1 MEQTADLQA
10 QIDRLSLALHQW
22 RESQDHLLPTE
33 QRLATLTERCAEIL
47 NRWSEHD
54 RRHSQALSEVEERL
68 NDWGAIEQ
76 RLHQDALLRLRE
88 LEAQIEHE
96 WKTLKDIHEAPV
108 QQLREQAQ
116 QLGETCMA
124 AANLALRGFERAETR
139 FAALESDLQVRLSQ
153 LSHDVQAVL
162 TETRQL
168 KDATGAASANVDPF
182 NLDDVVRIHGSLAGD
197 ARPADDLTHARAVGA
212 ARSAPSRDAAP
223 MLMLA
228 EEAALSDRMTTLERE
243 VSTGRRAALEN
254 ETREHRLHREWL
266 IGFGIVIAAAAA
278 IGYYGYSQQTA
289 MNQRLDVAALRVA
302 AAEQQVAAANDS
314 ATREIAATR
323 ADAERKI
330 AEASQSALQAQVLGN
345 VLAAPDL
352 VRFALRGAEPAAA
365 AYAQVLWSRSRG
377 LVVSA
382 SALPAPATGNA
393 YQVWLLNAGAPVL
406 AGTLA
411 PDKDGRATLTTEVPG
426 APRPVTGV
434 VVTLEPF
441 GGGPT
446 PVGVTVL
453 ARITPQ

>member
-1 MEQTADLQA
+1 M
-10 QIDRLSLALHQW
+10 
-22 RESQDHLLPTE
+22 PTE

-139 FAALESDLQVRLSQ
+139 FAALETDLQSRLSQ

-162 TETRQL
+162 TETREL
-168 KDATGAASANVDPF
+168 KAAATGGATVDPF
-182 NLDDVVRIHGSLAGD
+182 NLDDVVRIHDNLSGNTK
-197 ARPADDLTHARAVGA
+197 PADDLAHARAVGT
-212 ARSAPSRDAAP
+212 ARSAPHRDAAP
-223 MLMLA
+223 ILMLP
-228 EEAALSDRMTTLERE
+228 ETVALSDRMATLERE
-243 VSTGRRAALEN
+243 VSSGRQAAIAS

-266 IGFGIVIAAAAA
+266 IALAVVILGAVGIA
-278 IGYYGYSQQTA
+278 YYGYSQQTA

-302 AAEQQVAAANDS
+302 AAEQQVVAANDT
-314 ATREIAATR
+314 ATKEIAATR
-323 ADAERKI
+323 AAADRKI
-330 AEASQSALQAQVLGN
+330 AEMQQSTLQAQVLGN

-352 VRFALRGAEPAAA
+352 VRFALRGAEPAAT

-382 SALPAPATGNA
+382 SALPPPAEGNA
-393 YQVWLLNAGAPVL
+393 YQVWLLNAAAPFLV
-406 AGTLA
+406 GTLA
-411 PDKDGRATLTTEVPG
+411 PDKDGRATLTTEVSG

-434 VVTLEPF
+434 AVTLEPI